1 MENYKNFEETHP
13 DLEYGTG
20 ESRHNTEENAAEEG
34 NAEENTVQEKAIM
47 EAGREDETD
56 ASLQLISASEEE
68 YSSRVP
74 DKDDNEADVEN
85 ENDLFELKIK
95 TKQEINM
102 MMNYALR
109 SGRKIPEEATTLL
122 HSGNTAQLI
131 KAHGILCDTLA
142 PATPETI
149 MYTGK
154 FYNRKKSFVLF
165 SPIPLVRN
173 FTIISITA
181 IISLVVSS
189 LSSEVNTETLSKGIL
204 NNHGVSLLMN
214 MLFLC
219 SASLMGASF
228 FLLSKLTKEV
238 KEASLS
244 ADDATYYWTML
255 IMGIL
260 SGMILS
266 EGVSVQA
273 DAVSASVETNRLVF
287 AILGGFSSEVVY
299 KILQNIMQKI
309 QSAISAV

>member
-1 MENYKNFEETHP
+1 MENQKDSENTYPDFNCGTDENGHSPEESLTEKNV
-13 DLEYGTG
+13 TG
-20 ESRHNTEENAAEEG
+20 ENTIAEKTMEEDG
-34 NAEENTVQEKAIM
+34 
-47 EAGREDETD
+47 EAN
-56 ASLQLISASEEE
+56 ASLQLISASEDEFL
-68 YSSRVP
+68 
-74 DKDDNEADVEN
+74 KDDTPEVHDKVDNNVED
-85 ENDLFELKIK
+85 ENDLSALKFKI
-95 TKQEINM
+95 KQEINM
-102 MMNYALR
+102 MMSYALR
-109 SGRKIPEEATTLL
+109 SGRKIPEEATALIY
-122 HSGNTAQLI
+122 SDNAVQLI
-131 KAHGILCDTLA
+131 KAHGIICDTLA

-154 FYNRKKSFVLF
+154 FYNTKRSFVLF

-181 IISLVVSS
+181 ILSLVISS

-204 NNHGVSLLMN
+204 NNHGLSLLMN
-214 MLFLC
+214 LLFLC
-219 SASLMGASF
+219 SASLMGAAF
-228 FLLSKLTKEV
+228 FLLSKLTREV

-266 EGVSVQA
+266 EGVSVKA
-273 DAVSASVETNRLVF
+273 DAVSTSVETNRLIF

-299 KILQNIMQKI
+299 RILQNIMQKI